1 MCVSQSRRA
10 LREEKREIGSYHRGV
25 VCFMGLALQTQRD
38 LWAAGVTAKDRKR
51 IKRVATPE
59 PSKVEHLPPS
69 RRNSFATP
77 SRGTIVLRHDIA
89 HARPVAPP

>member
-1 MCVSQSRRA
+1 
-10 LREEKREIGSYHRGV
+10 
-25 VCFMGLALQTQRD
+25 MGLALQTQRD

-77 SRGTIVLRHDIA
+77 SRGLITPGEKRKSFTRLALVSNGGHTLKGLR
-89 HARPVAPP
+89 